1 MAAMALSSIRF
12 QATARKN
19 AAFFSPS
26 GITATRALT
35 PTLSL
40 RERGLAVSRNQS
52 LTAGEWTCRLAL
64 SAAEPNTAS
73 HAHYRRLSTRL
84 IPSMA

>member
-40 RERGLAVSRNQS
+40 RERGLAVFRNQS
-52 LTAGEWTCRLAL
+52 LTAGGVDLQAGAERSGAQHRKPRPITAG
-64 SAAEPNTAS
+64 SAPG
-73 HAHYRRLSTRL
+73 
-84 IPSMA
+84 